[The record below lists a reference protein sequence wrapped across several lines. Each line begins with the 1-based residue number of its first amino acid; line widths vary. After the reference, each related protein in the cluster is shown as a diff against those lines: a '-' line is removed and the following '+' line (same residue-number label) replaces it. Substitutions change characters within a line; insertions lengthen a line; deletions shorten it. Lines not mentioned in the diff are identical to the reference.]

1 VDLRI
6 FTEPQQGVSYDQLL
20 LLARASED
28 AGFDAFF
35 RSDHYL
41 AMGDVDGLPGPT
53 DAWITLAGLA
63 RETSRIRLGT
73 MVTAATFRLPGVLAV
88 SVSQVDVMSGG
99 RIELGIGAGW
109 FEAEHRAYGIPFP
122 PTRERFD
129 RLEEQLTIL
138 TGLWATPVGSRFSY
152 EGAHYRL
159 EDCPGLPKPA
169 QRPGPPVIIGGS
181 GAKRT
186 PALAA
191 RYAAEFN
198 MPFSSVEA
206 AGAQFDRVRAAV
218 KDSGRDAGSMVLSAA
233 QVLCCGRD
241 EAEYRRRA
249 EAIGREP
256 EELRRNGVAGTP
268 AECVERLGRFGGIGA
283 SRVYLQTLDVDDLD
297 HIELVATEV
306 MPQVR

>member
-1 VDLRI
+1 
-6 FTEPQQGVSYDQLL
+6 
-20 LLARASED
+20 
-28 AGFDAFF
+28 
-35 RSDHYL
+35 
-41 AMGDVDGLPGPT
+41 
-53 DAWITLAGLA
+53 
-63 RETSRIRLGT
+63 
-73 MVTAATFRLPGVLAV
+73 MVTAATFRLPGVLAI
-88 SVSQVDVMSGG
+88 SVAQVDVMSGG

-122 PTRERFD
+122 STRERFD
-129 RLEEQLTIL
+129 RLEEQLAIL
-138 TGLWATPVGSRFSY
+138 TGLWATPVGSTFSH
-152 EGAHYRL
+152 EGTHYRL
-159 EDCPGLPKPA
+159 DDAPALPKPA
-169 QRPGPPVIIGGS
+169 QRPGPPVIIGGA

-198 MPFSSVEA
+198 MPFSSAEA

-218 KDSGRDAGSMVLSAA
+218 KDAGRDPGSMVLSAA

-241 EAEYRRRA
+241 EPEYRRRA

-268 AECVERLGRFGGIGA
+268 VECVERLGRFGAIGA

-297 HIELVATEV
+297 HVELVATEV
-306 MPQVR
+306 MPQVP